1 MASFSTSSTLKMI
14 LVSTGVLTAAL
25 ALKHTV
31 PVVSDFIVSECPSIW
46 TFMLTCV
53 RPPYLYILMN
63 CIIISI
69 VASSKLHHRHKLDH
83 THSPD
88 DPVVLLPS
96 IQTLMTAPV
105 KISEDLLPTEY
116 NTVVLP
122 PSQNLMQ
129 DPILISGDVR
139 TEHAVSDGL
148 VSEPQ
153 VYDAN
158 VQEPKTPKRNDHK
171 EVVNS
176 SDEAKIR
183 VRTSIQRKDS
193 SDLSFQNGNEKP
205 PVSAR
210 FGHHRKAVKASPDG
224 GKAAALGVMKAKR
237 HDTIESTWKM
247 ITDGRA
253 MPLTRHLKK
262 CDTWDSQMRRNSSL
276 TDQNGTHA
284 VNKSETFNGRN
295 KTEGESASASSGR
308 GRLKKEPSPGQDE
321 LNRRVEAFI
330 NKFNEEMRLQREESL
345 RQYHEMIRRGAH

>member
-1 MASFSTSSTLKMI
+1 MASFSTSTTLKMI

-69 VASSKLHHRHKLDH
+69 VASSKLHHRHKLNP

-96 IQTLMTAPV
+96 IQTLTTAPF
-105 KISEDLLPTEY
+105 KISEDILPTEY
-116 NTVVLP
+116 KTVVLP

-129 DPILISGDVR
+129 EPILISGNVR
-139 TEHAVSDGL
+139 TEHAVSNGL
-148 VSEPQ
+148 VSEAQ

-158 VQEPKTPKRNDHK
+158 VQEPKTPKRKDHK
-171 EVVNS
+171 EVV
-176 SDEAKIR
+176 DH

-237 HDTIESTWKM
+237 HDTLESTWKM

-262 CDTWDSQMRRNSSL
+262 SDTWDSQMRRNSSL
-276 TDQNGTHA
+276 TDQNDTHA
-284 VNKSETFNGRN
+284 VNKSETFNGRS
-295 KTEGESASASSGR
+295 KTEGENASPSSGTGR

-345 RQYHEMIRRGAH
+345 RQYQEMIRRGAH

>member
-1 MASFSTSSTLKMI
+1 MLHVLGDLIALLDSMAMDEVFLVGHDWGALISWYLCMFRPERVKAFSASASPSSAATLKMI
-14 LVSTGVLTAAL
+14 LVSTRVLTAAL

-69 VASSKLHHRHKLDH
+69 VASSKLHHQHKLDH
-83 THSPD
+83 THSLD

-116 NTVVLP
+116 NTMVLP

-129 DPILISGDVR
+129 EPILISADVR

-153 VYDAN
+153 VYNSN

-171 EVVNS
+171 EVVNG

-205 PVSAR
+205 SVSAR
-210 FGHHRKAVKASPDG
+210 FGHHRKAVKAY
-224 GKAAALGVMKAKR
+224 
-237 HDTIESTWKM
+237 E
-247 ITDGRA
+247 
-253 MPLTRHLKK
+253 
-262 CDTWDSQMRRNSSL
+262 
-276 TDQNGTHA
+276 A
-284 VNKSETFNGRN
+284 V
-295 KTEGESASASSGR
+295 
-308 GRLKKEPSPGQDE
+308 KEC
-321 LNRRVEAFI
+321 
-330 NKFNEEMRLQREESL
+330 
-345 RQYHEMIRRGAH
+345 Y